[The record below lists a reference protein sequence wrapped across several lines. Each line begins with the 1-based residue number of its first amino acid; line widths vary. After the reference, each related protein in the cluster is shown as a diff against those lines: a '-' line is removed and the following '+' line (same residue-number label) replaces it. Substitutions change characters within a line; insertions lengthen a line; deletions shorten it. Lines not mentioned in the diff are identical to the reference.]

1 VRRVHVRVRKPGI
14 APSGLAVECSAA
26 TAVRES

>member
-1 VRRVHVRVRKPGI
+1 VRVRKPGI
-14 APSGLAVECSAA
+14 APAGLTVEYSAA